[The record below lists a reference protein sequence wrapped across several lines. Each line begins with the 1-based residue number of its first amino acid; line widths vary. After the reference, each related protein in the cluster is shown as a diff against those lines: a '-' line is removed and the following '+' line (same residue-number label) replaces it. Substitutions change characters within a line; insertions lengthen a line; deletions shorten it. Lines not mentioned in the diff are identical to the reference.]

1 MKERVVQRIIVLFTV
16 TCILFSSCQ
25 KDLDKASFINLE
37 DEYELFISQEL
48 SIDGGLASLLIST
61 TQELGCSNY
70 SIPFQIDNNS
80 ENIKVVIS
88 TVNLEGTCIAP
99 PSVINQMLNFGLY
112 NNEKNITILLQD
124 VLSNSGKI
132 KATDDEISLN
142 LTSNDG
148 IKISKVKINRIKK
161 NMMWGA
167 VQSGVQSS
175 IDDINSLFE
184 SINNGTVVTQG
195 DYGLFYVDNSDELQ
209 LYNTDYTS
217 DESFI
222 LYSDSELS
230 DIMTEVQKIKESDP
244 SLVFTLTLFDGQTIN
259 VE

>member
-1 MKERVVQRIIVLFTV
+1 VQRIIFLITA
-16 TCILFSSCQ
+16 TCFLFSSCQ
-25 KDLDKASFINLE
+25 KDLDKTSFINVE

-48 SIDGGLASLLIST
+48 SNNGGLASLIIST

-70 SIPFQIDNNS
+70 SIPFQIETNV
-80 ENIKVVIS
+80 ENIKVVLNNVS
-88 TVNLEGTCIAP
+88 LEGVCVAP
-99 PSVINQMLNFGLY
+99 PSVIKRELNFGLH
-112 NNEKNITILLQD
+112 NTEKNITILLQD

-167 VQSGVQSS
+167 VHNGTQSS
-175 IDDINSLFE
+175 IDAINSLFE
-184 SINNGTVVTQG
+184 SINNGLTVSSG
-195 DYGLFYVDNSDELQ
+195 DYGLFYVDNASNLQ
-209 LYNTDYTS
+209 LYDSEVNPS
-217 DESFI
+217 ESFVF
-222 LYSDSELS
+222 YSDSELS
-230 DIMTEVQKIKESDP
+230 DIRTEILKIKESDP
-244 SLVFTLTLFDGQTIN
+244 SLVFTMTLFDGQTIN